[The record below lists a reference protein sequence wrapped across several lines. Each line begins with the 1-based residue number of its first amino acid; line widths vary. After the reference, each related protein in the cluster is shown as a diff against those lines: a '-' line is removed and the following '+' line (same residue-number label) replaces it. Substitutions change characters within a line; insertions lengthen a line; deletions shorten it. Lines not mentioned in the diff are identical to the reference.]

1 MPIKQISTTDYATLL
16 GGRRAA
22 SQTTAEAD
30 KGAKFEKGK
39 PADPTVNMTDEQKA
53 EWKKQNEA
61 NRDKFK
67 SAGWGGGTTSKKE
80 WQKALADDEAMLKK
94 FKADLKTLESG
105 GSVENLSVENARK
118 TIKGLEQVIQN
129 KKKLLSRFAAEESD
143 AEAKFERGEDVPL
156 KDMPEKL
163 QENAKNPPP
172 EVKALKDKMKGEKA
186 AAHQRRAYFTV
197 VLPPG
202 ATKWQSPRRTLTRG
216 AFATNRE
223 AVAWAKKN
231 VPGEHFT
238 VREIEDVLPIKGAS
252 ITRTRMTWAPEF
264 RARRASLSDMA
275 NVASEKTSAS
285 ARTYEPIIL
294 KLLDKW
300 PRGIE
305 FVDLVDHMIDM
316 DDFKPVEQAVESLKR
331 QRKIRQQ
338 GNLLMRVAANE
349 EARTAADKEAKAAG
363 GLYGYTKKVQADCE
377 ASTRKL
383 SRKAASLARAAWNKD
398 PRVASFLQTHAKRG
412 KSRSASLLV
421 AALKDIGP
429 KVASDMTAGS
439 GSANVEYLDS
449 LPPRERNMILK
460 VIADHYGVSISEIED
475 ELRDRDAEALYEY
488 IPNRALQS
496 RVYRDFKSM
505 RLASKT
511 ARVKSK
517 RDSLGMMRD
526 LEKEHGKH
534 TKAYYQAVLDEVQ
547 AGVIAPSAVVGGG
560 YKDGKKVAIK
570 WLKDQMKSAKTATD
584 KEATSYGM
592 YGMPSKVAR
601 LGLTACASLKE
612 AAGEISADLHR
623 RRATKHATY
632 TGFLGE
638 HAKTAKCGYSR
649 MLLGFYPDSS
659 AKFASIAPQ
668 GVDDWLAWDES

>member
-1 MPIKQISTTDYATLL
+1 MPIKQISTTDYAVLL
-16 GGRRAA
+16 GERLAPRQA
-22 SQTTAEAD
+22 TVEAD

-67 SAGWGGGTTSKKE
+67 SAGWGGGTTSKKD

-94 FKADLKTLESG
+94 FRADLKTLEG
-105 GSVENLSVENARK
+105 GGTVENLSEENARK

-129 KKKLLSRFAAEESD
+129 KKKLLSRFAAEDDTEESD
-143 AEAKFERGEDVPL
+143 TEAKFEKGEDVPL
-156 KDMPEKL
+156 KDMPKKL

-172 EVKALKDKMKGEKA
+172 EVKALKDKMKGEKS

-216 AFATNRE
+216 AFLTKRE
-223 AVAWAKKN
+223 AVTWAKEN
-231 VPGEHFT
+231 VPDEHFT
-238 VREIEDVLPIKGAS
+238 VKEIEDVLPIKSAS
-252 ITRTRMTWAPEF
+252 TTRSRMTWAPEF
-264 RARRASLSDMA
+264 RARQANLS
-275 NVASEKTSAS
+275 
-285 ARTYEPIIL
+285 
-294 KLLDKW
+294 
-300 PRGIE
+300 
-305 FVDLVDHMIDM
+305 
-316 DDFKPVEQAVESLKR
+316 AV
-331 QRKIRQQ
+331 
-338 GNLLMRVAANE
+338 
-349 EARTAADKEAKAAG
+349 TKEAAKAG
-363 GLYGYTKKVQADCE
+363 GLYGYTKRVQADCE

-412 KSRSASLLV
+412 KSRSAALLV

-429 KVASDMTAGS
+429 KVASDLTAGS
-439 GSANVEYLDS
+439 GSANVRYLDS
-449 LPPRERNMILK
+449 LSPRDKYEILQS
-460 VIADHYGVSISEIED
+460 VAEHYGVSISEIED
-475 ELRDRDAEALYEY
+475 ELSDRDAEALYEY

-496 RVYRDFKSM
+496 RVYREFKKL
-505 RLASKT
+505 RLASAKT

-517 RDSLGMMRD
+517 LESMGLMRD

-534 TKAYYQAVLDEVQ
+534 TKAYYEAVLKEVKD
-547 AGVIAPSAVVGGG
+547 GVIAPAAVVGGG

-570 WLKDQMKSAKTATD
+570 WLEDQMKSAKTATD

-592 YGMPSKVAR
+592 YGMPAKVAR

-623 RRATKHATY
+623 RRATQHATY

-659 AKFASIAPQ
+659 AKFASIAPK
-668 GVDDWLAWDES
+668 GVDEWLAWDES